1 MMGSQAESDSE
12 YSKNTCRLTTRGL
25 PVAEQIRG
33 LLDSVFATP
42 FPTLFTCPRMDM
54 EPADDL
60 PEAEVDEANGTEPT
74 PLEDV
79 LFGTSGGM
87 SSSRASSSSSSSMS
101 SSSSLVS
108 RYAIFSK

>member
-1 MMGSQAESDSE
+1 M
-12 YSKNTCRLTTRGL
+12 
-25 PVAEQIRG
+25 
-33 LLDSVFATP
+33 FATP

-60 PEAEVDEANGTEPT
+60 PEAEVDEAVSGTEPT

-87 SSSRASSSSSSSMS
+87 SSSRTSSSSSSMS

-108 RYAIFSK
+108 RYAVFLTNS